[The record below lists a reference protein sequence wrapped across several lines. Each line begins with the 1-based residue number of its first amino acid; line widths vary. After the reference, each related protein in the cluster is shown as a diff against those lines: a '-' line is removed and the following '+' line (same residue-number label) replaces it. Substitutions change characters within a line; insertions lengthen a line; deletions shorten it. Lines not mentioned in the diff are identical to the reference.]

1 MEEEIKEET
10 KPKRHYKI
18 EAGDKIKIK
27 RSQYKDFVFYKTAIL
42 KKNQDGL
49 IEYYDKILNFP
60 KDTDLADGTTII
72 IKDFFEDCYIGKADK
87 YNAIWTIRVLDYEIV
102 EETSNEESIKQYL
115 DEVAENGIE
124 ISDDMLP
131 F

>member
-1 MEEEIKEET
+1 MGEEIKEEI
-10 KPKRHYKI
+10 KPKRHYRI

-27 RSQYKDFVFYKTAIL
+27 RTEYKDFIFYKTAIS
-42 KKNQDGL
+42 KKNQDGI
-49 IEYYDKILNFP
+49 IETFDKILNFP
-60 KDTDLADGTTII
+60 KDTDLPNGTTII
-72 IKDFFEDCYIGKADK
+72 IKDFFEDCYMGKADK
-87 YNAIWTIRVLDYEIV
+87 YNAIWTIRVLDYEVV

-115 DEVAENGIE
+115 DEVVENGVE